1 MGGLRSVRRPIDSL
15 VMSVDED
22 TANHGRLLGTVR
34 GPHDVKRMT
43 GEQLDILAA
52 EIRDFLIA
60 KVSRTGGHVGPNL
73 GVVELTLAMHRV
85 FDSPRDRLL
94 FDTGHQSYV
103 HKILTGRQDGFDK
116 LRQRGGLS
124 GYPSQGESEH
134 DLIENSHAS
143 TALSYADGL
152 AKAYALRGEQRS
164 VVAVVG
170 DGALTGGMCWEALN
184 NIATSGNRLVIVVND
199 NGRSYS
205 PTIGGLADHLSSLRL
220 NPGYEK
226 VLDTVKDALGNTPF
240 VGKPMYEV
248 LHAVKKGIK
257 DAVAPQAMFE
267 DLGIKYVGPVDGH
280 DIAAV
285 ESALRAAKNFG
296 GPVIVHAVTRKGY
309 GYRPA
314 EEDEADC
321 LHGPGAF
328 DVETGKLLAAPS
340 VKWTQVFAD
349 ELVAIADERPDVVG
363 ITAAMAEP
371 TGIATL
377 ARKHPNRVYDVG
389 IAEQHA
395 ATSAAGLAMGGLHPV
410 VAVYATFLNRAF
422 DQVLLDVAMH
432 KLPVTFVLDRAGI
445 TGPDGPSH
453 YGIWDMSVFGVV
465 PGLRIAAPRDSAS
478 LREELREAIAVD
490 DGPTIVRFP
499 TGTVAADLPAVRR
512 VGPVDVLAESARTDV
527 LLVAVGAFGLLGMEV
542 ASRLAEQGY
551 GVTVVDP
558 RWVRPV
564 PAELVELAAGH
575 RLVVT
580 VEDGVRVGGVGDA
593 LGQAMRDAD
602 VRVPLRDLG
611 VPADW
616 HPHGTR
622 AQILTDLRL
631 TAQDVARD
639 VTGWISGLD
648 GDATSVEPVR
658 LPATDTSPN

>member
-1 MGGLRSVRRPIDSL
+1 
-15 VMSVDED
+15 MSVDED

-34 GPHDVKRMT
+34 GPQDVKRMT

-103 HKILTGRQDGFDK
+103 HKIITGRQDGFDK

-184 NIATSGNRLVIVVND
+184 NIATAGNRLVIVVND

-280 DIAAV
+280 DVAAV

-377 ARKHPNRVYDVG
+377 ARKHPHRVYDVG

-432 KLPVTFVLDRAGI
+432 RLPVTFVLDRAGI

-499 TGTVAADLPAVRR
+499 TGTVAADLPAIRR

-542 ASRLAEQGY
+542 ATRLAEQGY

-564 PAELVELAAGH
+564 PAVGIISPALIGIVPSIEFVI
-575 RLVVT
+575 
-580 VEDGVRVGGVGDA
+580 GVAVGG
-593 LGQAMRDAD
+593 
-602 VRVPLRDLG
+602 
-611 VPADW
+611 
-616 HPHGTR
+616 R
-622 AQILTDLRL
+622 ATL
-631 TAQDVARD
+631 
-639 VTGWISGLD
+639 
-648 GDATSVEPVR
+648 
-658 LPATDTSPN
+658 